1 MIIFGTDRNFYA
13 VFTSWKGIHLRV
25 YRVSHITILY
35 PGSFHIHGKTLP
47 GEYYIAIRIPVIQ
60 YFNTESTD
68 ATILACNPME
78 YKTVLQL
85 LQQPVKVD
93 MNGQHTG
100 KVSDLCLLFLG
111 GCKL

>member
-47 GEYYIAIRIPVIQ
+47 GEYYIAFQISVIQ

-68 ATILACNPME
+68 ATTRM
-78 YKTVLQL
+78 
-85 LQQPVKVD
+85 QP
-93 MNGQHTG
+93 NGIQNSIAATPATSESG
-100 KVSDLCLLFLG
+100 YEWPTYWKSVRSLFIISRRL
-111 GCKL
+111 